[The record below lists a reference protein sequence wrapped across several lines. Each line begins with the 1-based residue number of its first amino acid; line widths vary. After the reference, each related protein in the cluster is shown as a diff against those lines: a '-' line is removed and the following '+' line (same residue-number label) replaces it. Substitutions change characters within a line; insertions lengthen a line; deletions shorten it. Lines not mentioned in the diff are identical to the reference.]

1 MGKRKTKLSD
11 IPVFP
16 KRPTF
21 RVTDKDG
28 NEINPGDTVTDF
40 RGEPATFRAVSRE
53 PVLDERLRIVL
64 KEAKV
69 VTEERMG
76 EQYAS
81 VYKLHVEVVDE

>member
-21 RVTDKDG
+21 RVTDSEG

-40 RGEPATFRAVSRE
+40 RGETATFRAVSRE
-53 PVLDERLRIVL
+53 PVGH

-69 VTEERMG
+69 ITDERLG

-81 VYKLHVEVVDE
+81 VYKLNVEIVNEES

>member
-1 MGKRKTKLSD
+1 MGRK
-11 IPVFP
+11 IMPYNFP

-21 RVTDKDG
+21 RVTDSEG
-28 NEINPGDTVTDF
+28 NEINPGDTVIDF

-53 PVLDERLRIVL
+53 PVMDERLRIVL

-81 VYKLHVEVVDE
+81 VYKLRVEVVDE